1 MNVTFVNLQ
10 NSRGVLCIHNKSN
23 PNCFSWWIHHLKA
36 NNNLIETSIMCSLWV
51 SLVLRD
57 EIHNS
62 NLTTVINFFKYDMN
76 AASVGYNRWNT
87 SLPSGSWLPV
97 KDVSTSLGLCGSQC
111 LPPPQLP
118 FSIMLPFCGRPLPRG
133 RGSVCSAHFV
143 CCNTLAAIW
152 PPPSLP
158 TISCHGMI
166 MSSFSTPC
174 FWTNG
179 GVDTKFREGERVK
192 ERERERGVVMMGYT
206 STWDWS
212 PYRRR

>member
-1 MNVTFVNLQ
+1 MGSNWNASLELKIPIWYWDECDILNLQ
-10 NSRGVLCIHNKSN
+10 NSRGVLCIRNKSN

-97 KDVSTSLGLCGSQC
+97 KDVSTSLGLLWKPMSPSSSASIFHYASILWPSAPPGSWFC
-111 LPPPQLP
+111 LL
-118 FSIMLPFCGRPLPRG
+118 
-133 RGSVCSAHFV
+133 CSLCV
-143 CCNTLAAIW
+143 L
-152 PPPSLP
+152 
-158 TISCHGMI
+158 
-166 MSSFSTPC
+166 
-174 FWTNG
+174 
-179 GVDTKFREGERVK
+179 
-192 ERERERGVVMMGYT
+192 
-206 STWDWS
+206 
-212 PYRRR
+212 